1 MGSQASG
8 FVLFT
13 PLLNLTAARASMQP
27 LTDFANSLGTV
38 PLNNSVETE
47 PSFYQAYQKYL
58 VPNEEKVGI
67 SLALGSRL
75 FQKSAFEGAANQ
87 QAVTNTLVNVT
98 NQLNF
103 PTGTLN
109 PLVFG
114 YGAPFQILVTA
125 PSSYQLPAEGDTS
138 SVTPAWRTATW
149 HVIAGVGISN
159 QASAADYTAAFQ
171 KAHALADSMTSAA
184 GTVAYVQTTFCKIT
198 DS

>member
-8 FVLFT
+8 FVLLT
-13 PLLNLTAARASMQP
+13 PLLNLTAARASMKP

-58 VPNEEKVGI
+58 VPNEEKVGV

-75 FQKSAFEGAANQ
+75 FQKSQFEGAANQ
-87 QAVTNTLVNVT
+87 QAVTNTLMNVSS
-98 NQLNF
+98 QLNF

-109 PLVFG
+109 PLVLG
-114 YGAPFQILVTA
+114 YGAPLQILVTA

-138 SVTPAWRTATW
+138 SITPAWRTATW
-149 HVIAGVGISN
+149 HVIAGAGISN
-159 QASAADYTAAFQ
+159 QASAADYTAAFK
-171 KAHALADSMTSAA
+171 KAHSIADDMTSAA
-184 GTVAYVQTTFCKIT
+184 GTIAYV
-198 DS
+198 